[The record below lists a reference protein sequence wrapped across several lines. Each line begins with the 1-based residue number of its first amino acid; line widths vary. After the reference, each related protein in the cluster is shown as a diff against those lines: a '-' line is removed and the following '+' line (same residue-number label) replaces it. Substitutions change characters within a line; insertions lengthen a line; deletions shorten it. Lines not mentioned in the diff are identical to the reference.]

1 MELKQK
7 TTVASVDLFNVTVS
21 EDELSVLEGALEYM
35 LVCATEGECVSRSGA
50 TRDEL
55 QGMKQDIRK
64 LLHNDAGRSKGKPK
78 SRNGAKTR
86 RRTNP
91 KR

>member
-35 LVCATEGECVSRSGA
+35 LACATEGECVSRSGA

-64 LLHNDAGRSKGKPK
+64 LLHNDAGRSEGKSK
-78 SRNGAKTR
+78 SRNGAKTK